1 MHRPMPTSG
10 KAKSTKSTILSA
22 EEALPSSS
30 PAAGAVLVGYHQDP
44 LAYLADLIIQ
54 RHVGALPDL
63 THCVVLLPD
72 TLAAPRLRRHLLAAA
87 ARHGVAALLG
97 PQILSLRSYAAHH
110 TDGDGVARGGG
121 EQMAAQARRRES
133 VGQQHDAVR
142 EVGQRADVALDDQV
156 GEVGKRVLVIAN
168 QDRASGGRR
177 GWEGFLSAQDSRFC
191 AFCLSTRRHR
201 PVHLFS
207 R

>member
-72 TLAAPRLRRHLLAAA
+72 TLAAPRQRRPLFVVVVCF
-87 ARHGVAALLG
+87 GVDAQQG
-97 PQILSLRSYAAHH
+97 PQ
-110 TDGDGVARGGG
+110 
-121 EQMAAQARRRES
+121 
-133 VGQQHDAVR
+133 
-142 EVGQRADVALDDQV
+142 
-156 GEVGKRVLVIAN
+156 
-168 QDRASGGRR
+168 
-177 GWEGFLSAQDSRFC
+177 FFC
-191 AFCLSTRRHR
+191 FCCFF
-201 PVHLFS
+201 VFF
-207 R
+207 

>member
-54 RHVGALPDL
+54 RHVGALPAL

-72 TLAAPRLRRHLLAAA
+72 TLAAPRLRRPLHAAA
-87 ARHGVAALLG
+87 ARHGVAAQQG
-97 PQILSLRSYAAHH
+97 PQNHSQRRYTAQP
-110 TDGDGVARGGG
+110 TD
-121 EQMAAQARRRES
+121 
-133 VGQQHDAVR
+133 
-142 EVGQRADVALDDQV
+142 
-156 GEVGKRVLVIAN
+156 
-168 QDRASGGRR
+168 
-177 GWEGFLSAQDSRFC
+177 
-191 AFCLSTRRHR
+191 
-201 PVHLFS
+201 
-207 R
+207 

>member
-63 THCVVLLPD
+63 THCVVLLPA
-72 TLAAPRLRRHLLAAA
+72 TLAAPRQRRQMQAAA
-87 ARHGVAALLG
+87 ARHGVAALQG
-97 PQILSLRSYAAHH
+97 PQVHRQGSN
-110 TDGDGVARGGG
+110 
-121 EQMAAQARRRES
+121 AAQEK
-133 VGQQHDAVR
+133 G
-142 EVGQRADVALDDQV
+142 
-156 GEVGKRVLVIAN
+156 
-168 QDRASGGRR
+168 
-177 GWEGFLSAQDSRFC
+177 
-191 AFCLSTRRHR
+191 
-201 PVHLFS
+201 
-207 R
+207 

>member
-54 RHVGALPDL
+54 RPVGALPDL
-63 THCVVLLPD
+63 THCVVLQPA

-87 ARHGVAALLG
+87 ARPGVAAQLG
-97 PQILSLRSYAAHH
+97 PQLLRQRRSAAPP
-110 TDGDGVARGGG
+110 T
-121 EQMAAQARRRES
+121 
-133 VGQQHDAVR
+133 
-142 EVGQRADVALDDQV
+142 
-156 GEVGKRVLVIAN
+156 
-168 QDRASGGRR
+168 
-177 GWEGFLSAQDSRFC
+177 
-191 AFCLSTRRHR
+191 
-201 PVHLFS
+201 
-207 R
+207 